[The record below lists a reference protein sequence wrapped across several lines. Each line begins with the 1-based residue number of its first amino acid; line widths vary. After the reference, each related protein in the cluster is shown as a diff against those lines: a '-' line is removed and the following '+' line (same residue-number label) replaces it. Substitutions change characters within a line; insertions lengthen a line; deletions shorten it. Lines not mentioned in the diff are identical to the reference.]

1 MGLNDLPFLFVADD
15 LEALF
20 FGGEFDL
27 AELVII
33 DGEQAF
39 VAKVVGSFIEAGF
52 VVIGDGENA
61 RIGFELGE
69 HGAAG
74 GSIVAEEKV
83 LWLGVFWGG
92 FELGGRLGET
102 VLAGG
107 AGFFVPG
114 TVGLEREYRVKR
126 TGNAFPGRHTRL
138 WRRHF

>member
-1 MGLNDLPFLFVADD
+1 MGLNDLPFLFVASE
-15 LEALF
+15 LEVLF

-27 AELVII
+27 AELVKI

-74 GSIVAEEKV
+74 GRIVAEEKV
-83 LWLGVFWGG
+83 LRLCVFLGDFRAVGRVG
-92 FELGGRLGET
+92 VAILTVGGR
-102 VLAGG
+102 
-107 AGFFVPG
+107 FFV
-114 TVGLEREYRVKR
+114 
-126 TGNAFPGRHTRL
+126 
-138 WRRHF
+138 